1 MPEGPR
7 GEKHPADV
15 IGAKVTR
22 IATGEDE
29 EVMEAFKNAA
39 AATGGR
45 GGKAVKPRKKR
56 GRRRRPRKSD

>member
-1 MPEGPR
+1 MAEGPR
-7 GEKHPADV
+7 GEKYPADV
-15 IGAKVTR
+15 ISAKVTR

-45 GGKAVKPRKKR
+45 SRKAVKARKKR
-56 GRRRRPRKSD
+56 GRRRSRKSN